1 MTKFFSAKFAQ
12 DLGSAIV
19 LAGFV
24 TVMTL
29 WMMVLGG

>member
-1 MTKFFSAKFAQ
+1 MTKLFTAQFAQ

-24 TVMTL
+24 GMMSL

>member
-1 MTKFFSAKFAQ
+1 MEKLFTVKFAQ

-24 TVMTL
+24 TVMSV

>member
-1 MTKFFSAKFAQ
+1 MSKIFTGRFAQ

>member
-1 MTKFFSAKFAQ
+1 MGKVFSAKFAQ

-24 TVMTL
+24 TMMSV

>member
-1 MTKFFSAKFAQ
+1 MQKLLATKFAQ
-12 DLGSAIV
+12 DIGSAIV

-24 TVMTL
+24 TVMTG